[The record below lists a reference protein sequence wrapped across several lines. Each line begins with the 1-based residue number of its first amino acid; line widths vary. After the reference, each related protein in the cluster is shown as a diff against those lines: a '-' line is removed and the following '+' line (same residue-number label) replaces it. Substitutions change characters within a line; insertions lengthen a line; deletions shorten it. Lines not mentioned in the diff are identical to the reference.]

1 MSFPVYCN
9 FCFAYM
15 THQDGWLL
23 SSIRAICKTFALA
36 SLGLLLTSCIS
47 IHWTTEEE
55 ANRQAELLNRI
66 VSNEEVG
73 WDATEVLKNLRSMRI
88 ALEASPRRRHA
99 HILSGQRR
107 QADCADEN
115 GTLKTHLRAHTRS
128 NLPCG

>member
-1 MSFPVYCN
+1 
-9 FCFAYM
+9 M

-99 HILSGQRR
+99 HILSKQVLSP
-107 QADCADEN
+107 DDERELQN
-115 GTLKTHLRAHTRS
+115 FLTHVLHFS
-128 NLPCG
+128 